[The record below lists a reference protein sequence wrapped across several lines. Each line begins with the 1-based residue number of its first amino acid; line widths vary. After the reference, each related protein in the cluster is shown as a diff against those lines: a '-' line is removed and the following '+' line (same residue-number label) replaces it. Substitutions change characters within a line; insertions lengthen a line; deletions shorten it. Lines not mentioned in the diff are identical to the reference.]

1 MEQITTATT
10 NVTGDLIWSIVLAPP
25 SFAVMLPPS
34 VSAASMLNKFPSSA
48 NNCFSAA
55 MRRFP
60 AGDEFMHSPM
70 DEEEKD

>member
-1 MEQITTATT
+1 
-10 NVTGDLIWSIVLAPP
+10 
-25 SFAVMLPPS
+25 MLPPS

-70 DEEEKD
+70 DEEEDKRDVAPFMD